1 MRPVAETV
9 LMERDEKIERN
20 LGLVHACA
28 HRFKGR
34 GIEYDD
40 LYQAGCMGLCK
51 AVDAFDEARGVRFS
65 TYAVPVILG
74 EMRRLFRD
82 GGAVK
87 VSRTIKEL
95 SIKVTRERERLSCEW
110 GRDPTVGELA
120 RSMGLAEEQV
130 VEAVCAAAPPI
141 SLTVDDDE
149 GGGQIDVPV
158 DSPEDMLADIISLK
172 QVVGALETRDRQLI
186 VLRYFSGKTQV
197 QTAELLGMTQVQV
210 SRREKKIL
218 QALRLELSG

>member
-1 MRPVAETV
+1 MTGCAASKREET
-9 LMERDEKIERN
+9 ISQN
-20 LGLVHACA
+20 LGLVHSCA

-40 LYQAGCMGLCK
+40 LFQAGCIGLCK
-51 AVDAFDEARGVRFS
+51 AADAFDTGRGVRFS

-95 SIKVTRERERLSCEW
+95 SIKLNRERERLGGEL
-110 GRDPTVGELA
+110 GRDPTVSELA
-120 RSMGLAEEQV
+120 RSMDLAEEQV
-130 VEAVCAAAPPI
+130 VEAVCAAAPPL
-141 SLTVDDDE
+141 SLTESEDD
-149 GGGQIDVPV
+149 GGGQFDLPV
-158 DSPEDMLADIISLK
+158 ESPEDALADLISLK
-172 QVVGALETRDRQLI
+172 QVVGALEPGDRKLI
-186 VLRYFSGKTQV
+186 VLRYFSGMTQV
-197 QTAELLGMTQVQV
+197 QTARELGMTQVQV

-218 QALRLELSG
+218 TALRRELTG